1 MTQGLL
7 HLGFGPRPVLTK
19 QLKKCIFLMNSHE
32 GYDFTLIFREN
43 LMLDVLFVLLI
54 LVLKTCRQT
63 LGMLFR
69 GNANHQIVFSTM
81 KLGSSSTIH
90 D

>member
-1 MTQGLL
+1 
-7 HLGFGPRPVLTK
+7 
-19 QLKKCIFLMNSHE
+19 MNSHE
-32 GYDFTLIFREN
+32 GHDSEKN
-43 LMLDVLFVLLI
+43 LMLVVLSVLLI
-54 LVLKTCRQT
+54 LVLKTCRLT

-69 GNANHQIVFSTM
+69 GNANHQIVFSTI